1 MRKRPQNDDSH
12 AHFFFRSRGSACAP
26 LSVQQSA
33 ADDGRDAPAS
43 RPSRPSMAAALAR
56 RLGRVGRR
64 LRSKLHGTDR
74 QQPRG
79 AHAKRQTSQKR
90 AGGGDEGDGDWPA
103 DGVPRVPGS
112 IRNSNAAP
120 RCALEHTQEQHECAC
135 GMIHEADES
144 HTLNGGG
151 DGGEER
157 VAAKI
162 WPQLAAEHSLVLTS
176 CAEAAAD
183 LVSSATCCR

>member
-1 MRKRPQNDDSH
+1 MLTPKRQI
-12 AHFFFRSRGSACAP
+12 
-26 LSVQQSA
+26 VEKKE
-33 ADDGRDAPAS
+33 
-43 RPSRPSMAAALAR
+43 AAAAMKATATGPPMVSLESR
-56 RLGRVGRR
+56 VRLEIQMP
-64 LRSKLHGTDR
+64 L
-74 QQPRG
+74 P
-79 AHAKRQTSQKR
+79 
-90 AGGGDEGDGDWPA
+90 
-103 DGVPRVPGS
+103 GVRWSTPKSDTR
-112 IRNSNAAP
+112 
-120 RCALEHTQEQHECAC
+120 CAC

-157 VAAKI
+157 VAAKT